1 MEAATWT
8 VIGILAAALFGLGT
22 LFLAAYQHLGSR
34 IDDLGTE
41 LRSVIQEQ
49 TRELRTLIESQ
60 TAELRSRLDRHIDMH
75 P

>member
-1 MEAATWT
+1 M
-8 VIGILAAALFGLGT
+8 IGILAAALFGLAT
-22 LFLAAYQHLGSR
+22 LFLAGYQHLGSR

-41 LRSVIQEQ
+41 LRSLIRGQ
-49 TRELRTLIESQ
+49 TRELQTLIEGQ